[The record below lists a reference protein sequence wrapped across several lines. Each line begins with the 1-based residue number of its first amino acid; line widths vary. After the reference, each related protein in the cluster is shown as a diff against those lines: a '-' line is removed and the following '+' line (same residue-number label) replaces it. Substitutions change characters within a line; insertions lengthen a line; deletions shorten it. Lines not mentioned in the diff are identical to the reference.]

1 MGPPL
6 SPSCLRV
13 SGGIGYENRPHACVA
28 QLDRALASEAKGRRF
43 DSCRARPLRARP
55 RVLGGG
61 RSVVAGWL
69 VGVAV
74 MAACRPPAPV
84 LVDPR
89 PTANP
94 MPSAD
99 AIAQTQ
105 AAKDGRQGAVRVAYC
120 IDTDG
125 VAQDVRVIEPFESE
139 FDALAVTTVE
149 GWRFEPAT
157 RDGLAYETC
166 TNVRIELRPPS

>member
-1 MGPPL
+1 M
-6 SPSCLRV
+6 
-13 SGGIGYENRPHACVA
+13 
-28 QLDRALASEAKGRRF
+28 LA
-43 DSCRARPLRARP
+43 
-55 RVLGGG
+55 
-61 RSVVAGWL
+61 
-69 VGVAV
+69 VAV
-74 MAACRPPAPV
+74 LAACRPPAPV

-89 PTANP
+89 PVTNP

-125 VAQDVRVIEPFESE
+125 VAQDVRVIEPFDPE
-139 FDALAVTTVE
+139 FDALAVSTVT

-157 RDGLAYETC
+157 RDGVAYETC
-166 TNVRIELRPPS
+166 SNVRIELRPTP